1 MNALAAY
8 GVDELDAA
16 DREGTAGGNPVMFGS
31 AMASAFAWGFK
42 WGYNVVG
49 PWLVDNV

>member
-1 MNALAAY
+1 MNAYSAY

-16 DREGTAGGNPVMFGS
+16 SLEDTSGGNPVAYGVS
-31 AMASAFAWGFK
+31 LASAFAWGFK

-49 PWLVDNV
+49 PWLVDNT